1 LNKENKYYLL
11 LHPLAISALILLL
24 LNDHF
29 LKIFSP
35 GFITGKLSDFA
46 GLFVFPIYLSVITRD
61 FLRNRFRVEMI
72 IFFSAILFIALQIE
86 SLLNIILLFADK
98 ISFPRPNLVAD
109 YTDLI
114 ALTMLPLSY
123 QFIKNNEQKTRLI
136 YRKYIYSLFLII
148 YTFAVTAT
156 SFVYYSTI
164 LPDEYFGEAEDTAK
178 VLFIF
183 EQSLNEQS
191 HEIIYRNKVDEK
203 YTYIVRFNLDLL
215 KSEKLEYDIRYL
227 ITEIEFEIS
236 NQKDSIVLRKIEL
249 MSNDPEIK
257 RKIDTDEFGELIIKK
272 YFLLPFRS
280 KLYENE

>member
-1 LNKENKYYLL
+1 MNKENKYYLL